1 MPFEKGHK
9 HGKGRPSK
17 AEELKANVII
27 LNALKKIYEVET
39 DEEAKVNLI
48 NTLMTN
54 QRGQLF
60 IAEHLFGK
68 PKETIDQTL
77 TLNDFKVT
85 DLIKF
90 KSED

>member
-17 AEELKANVII
+17 AEEQKANVII
-27 LNALKKIYEVET
+27 LNALKKIYEVDT
-39 DEEAKVNLI
+39 DDEAKFKLVD
-48 NTLMTN
+48 TLMAN